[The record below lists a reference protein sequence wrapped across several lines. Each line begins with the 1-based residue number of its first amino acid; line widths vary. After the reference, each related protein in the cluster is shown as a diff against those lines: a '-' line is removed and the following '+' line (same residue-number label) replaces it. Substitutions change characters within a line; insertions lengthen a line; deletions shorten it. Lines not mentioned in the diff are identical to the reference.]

1 MSRPV
6 RVMVSGVGAV
16 IGYGIARQL
25 FGRDDRYVIGTDW
38 SEQAVGQAWSDDF
51 LVSPPVASDGY
62 IPWLLEVCSQRKV
75 DVYLPGFEQETQ
87 VLTANSLQLTNMATR
102 FCLNSDQLVR
112 LAADKLR
119 FSDMIRLTFPQ
130 YWIRTRVASDT
141 FSVLANDLGNP
152 FVVKPR
158 SGMARRGFSLVGSAR
173 DLECAVASEGFS
185 FIAQEFVGSDDLE
198 YTVGLFAT
206 GSHDLDPAIALRR
219 RLSTD
224 GSTGSASRE
233 DNEILI
239 AAARKL
245 GSSLG
250 ALGPTNLQFRVD
262 GDRLAL
268 LEVNPRFSSST
279 SIRSA
284 FGYDEAE
291 MAVRFLLYGAV
302 PTQPEL
308 HGSRATRYWADY
320 VE

>member
-1 MSRPV
+1 VSRPV

-25 FGRDDRYVIGTDW
+25 FGREDWYVIGTDW
-38 SEQAVGQAWSDDF
+38 SEHAVGQAWSNEF
-51 LVSPPVASDGY
+51 LVSPPVASDAY
-62 IPWLLEVCSQRKV
+62 IPWLLEVCSQREV
-75 DVYLPGFEQETQ
+75 EVYLPGFEQETQ
-87 VLTANSLQLTNMATR
+87 ALTAKSLQLTNIATR
-102 FCLNSDQLVR
+102 FCLNSEQLVR
-112 LAADKLR
+112 LAADKLHFSEIIQAR
-119 FSDMIRLTFPQ
+119 FPE
-130 YWIRTRVASDT
+130 YWIRTRVASDA
-141 FSVLANDLGNP
+141 FSRLSSDLGNP

-158 SGMARRGFSLVGSAR
+158 SGMARRGFSLVRSAR
-173 DLECAVASEGFS
+173 DLECAVAGQGAS
-185 FIAQEFVGSDDLE
+185 FIAQEFVGSDDFE

-206 GSHDLDPAIALRR
+206 GSHDLDPAIVLRR

-233 DNEILI
+233 DNEILV
-239 AAARKL
+239 AAARRL
-245 GSSLG
+245 GNSLG